1 MSPKSGRHRVI
12 LGMSVLAC
20 VGVVVAV
27 HWQQRFERDT
37 MHKGVLRDME
47 RQKLKAEAKRH

>member
-12 LGMSVLAC
+12 FGVSVLAC
-20 VGVVVAV
+20 VGVVAAV
-27 HWQQRFERDT
+27 HWQQKFDRDT

-47 RQKLKAEAKRH
+47 RRKLKAEAKR